1 MNITVFGGSAPRPES
16 PEYEFAYDLG
26 KNLATAGHTVLT
38 GGYMGIMEAVS
49 KGAAE
54 SNGHVIGITCEEIER
69 WRHNGKNLWVKEEW
83 RLPTLHDRILKLIDS
98 CDIAIALPGGP
109 GTLAEIVLMWNRIQ
123 IEVIPPKPII
133 IVGEGWKKVF
143 HVLYQEQ
150 AKYINENYMKLLH
163 FVNTNEDILS
173 YLINPNE
180 INKL

>member
-1 MNITVFGGSAPRPES
+1 
-16 PEYEFAYDLG
+16 
-26 KNLATAGHTVLT
+26 
-38 GGYMGIMEAVS
+38 
-49 KGAAE
+49 
-54 SNGHVIGITCEEIER
+54 
-69 WRHNGKNLWVKEEW
+69 VKEEW